1 MAKVK
6 VEKYVT
12 DVNLLRFEGE
22 VERGFYEGAEV
33 GMAMYEGE
41 VVFNRPLYHLEQ
53 PVDGKIELGFEAVDL
68 VELFSSSQ
76 FSWKRNALGKKESV
90 KWNINPSGLEAN
102 KDTSVSKTTEYRI
115 WQDISGLEVSGTI
128 IQSASPE
135 AIDYIKWEDYSGQ
148 CISGTMFEFKARLIY
163 RKSIAGEQV
172 SITPIKNGEAIKNAT
187 DVTLSG
193 SSYNTESNIMDV
205 SVMVRTSYTDGD
217 VLELM
222 AMYGGETETIDLGEP
237 KVVDPT

>member
-41 VVFNRPLYHLEQ
+41 VVFDRPLYHLEQ
-53 PVDGKIELGFEAVDL
+53 PVDGKLELSFVAVDL

-90 KWNINPSGLEAN
+90 KWNINPSSLEAN

-128 IQSASPE
+128 IQAAAPA
-135 AIDYIKWEDYSGQ
+135 AIDYMKWEDYSGQ
-148 CISGTMFEFKARLIY
+148 CISGARFEFKARLIY
-163 RKSIAGEQV
+163 RKSIVGKQV
-172 SITPIKNGEAIKNAT
+172 EITPMKNGAAITNST
-187 DVTLSG
+187 NMTLSG

-205 SVMVRTSYTDGD
+205 SLMVRSSYTDGD
-217 VLELM
+217 VLELR
-222 AMYGGETETIDLGEP
+222 AEYAGETETIDLGEP